1 MSLPQSIILKTITM
15 ANKNPTTAA
24 AKKKVVLLKNK
35 IPTAMAAQVATSK
48 ENAKVAKD
56 KKAAYSNQD
65 KTLVKIEEP
74 ICGKFNLPYKVG
86 QEVEMETKQAYEL
99 VVLKFA
105 SLVSEGDTISSL
117 QKKLGIK
124 NED

>member
-1 MSLPQSIILKTITM
+1 M